1 VYVQG
6 SKLSHQAEVRT
17 PEIFRDQCAT
27 LPVMSQVESDNP
39 RAPDT
44 SVKPPGP
51 LVSVIIPAYNA
62 TDYIADA
69 LQSVF
74 AQTFSDFEVLLVN
87 DGSPDKE
94 SLEQELQPYL
104 SKIRYFNQVN
114 RGPSAARNLAIRESQ
129 GRFVAFLDADDFW
142 LPQHLARQV
151 ERLSRNQKIGLVYA
165 NAFHLRDNTLI
176 GTAFE
181 RVPQS
186 EAADVDSLLSE
197 QCTINTSSVVA
208 SRSALFQ
215 AGLFD
220 ESMRHCEDFDLW
232 LRLARLGV
240 GIEYDSQVQVG
251 HRVGNG
257 LAASRERMKEG
268 RAQAYKAFLDGGS
281 ASDSQ
286 RAVIAS
292 KLKTLDFEIHVELAK
307 KHLVEEQY
315 SEAVAELKAAR
326 SVRGSG
332 KLRLAELGLLC
343 FPSGTRF
350 AYRTYIGLLAGYK
363 KREERRF
370 MKTVS
375 RKEFPEPVLFDKG
388 HRSIPRC
395 SEVSSAERPSEVPN
409 EKVNT
414 VEQPSR

>member
-1 VYVQG
+1 M
-6 SKLSHQAEVRT
+6 T
-17 PEIFRDQCAT
+17 
-27 LPVMSQVESDNP
+27 QVGNDNP
-39 RAPDT
+39 PASQT
-44 SVKPPGP
+44 SAVKPSAP
-51 LVSVIIPAYNA
+51 LVSVVIPAYNA
-62 TDYIADA
+62 TAYIANA

-87 DGSPDKE
+87 DGSADKE
-94 SLEQELQPYL
+94 GLEHELQPYL
-104 SKIRYFNQVN
+104 SRIRYFKQVN

-129 GRFVAFLDADDFW
+129 GRLIAFLDADDFW
-142 LPQHLARQV
+142 LPEHLARQV
-151 ERLSRNQKIGLVYA
+151 ERLGRNHKIGLVYA
-165 NAFHLRDNTLI
+165 NAFHLRNNRLI

-186 EAADVDSLLSE
+186 AVADVDSLLSE
-197 QCTINTSSVVA
+197 RCTINTSSVVA
-208 SRSALFQ
+208 SRNALFQ

-240 GIEYDSQVQVG
+240 GIEYDRQVQVG

-281 ASDSQ
+281 ATDSQ

-292 KLKTLDFEIHVELAK
+292 KLKVLDFEIHVELAK
-307 KHLVEEQY
+307 KHLVEKQY
-315 SEAVAELKAAR
+315 SEAVTELKVAR

-332 KLRLAELGLLC
+332 KLRFAEFGLLC

-350 AYRTYIGLLAGYK
+350 AYRTYVGLLAGYK

-370 MKTVS
+370 MKAVS
-375 RKEFPEPVLFDKG
+375 RKEFSEPMLFDKG
-388 HRSIPRC
+388 RGSTQRR
-395 SEVSSAERPSEVPN
+395 SEVSSAERPSEVSN
-409 EKVNT
+409 EKVT
-414 VEQPSR
+414 SVEQPSR